1 MALFRLL
8 LGIALLIMG
17 RRLFW
22 LFLGGVGFV
31 FAFDFAEQTIHGQP
45 HSVILMIALFSGIL
59 GAMVAIF
66 LQKIAVVVGGFFA
79 GGYLLIELLKVLGVR
94 TGDYHWF
101 LFIAGGLVGAFL
113 MRVVFGWTLIILSSL
128 IGSILILQT
137 FHFGQQLLKFLFICL
152 VILGIG
158 IQFGLIRKKSPP

>member
-31 FAFDFAEQTIHGQP
+31 FGFDFADRTIHGQP
-45 HSVILMIALFSGIL
+45 YSVILIIALFAGAL

-66 LQKIAVVVGGFFA
+66 LQKFAVVAGGFFA

-94 TGDYHWF
+94 IGDYHWF
-101 LFIAGGLVGAFL
+101 LFFGGGLVGAFL
-113 MRVVFGWTLIILSSL
+113 MSVLFGWALIVLSSL
-128 IGSILILQT
+128 IGAIFILQT
-137 FHFGQQLLKFLFICL
+137 FHFEQQLSNFLFICL

-158 IQFGLIRKKSPP
+158 IQFGLIRKKSPQ